1 LTCGW
6 WTPVGF
12 DAADAVPVDSTA
24 ADGGYPGQSSFGDVG
39 QLALSKAFI
48 GRLLVGLNRVVGL
61 NRADQ
66 LGHAQASCLVVG
78 RSCRAASRLRW

>member
-1 LTCGW
+1 M
-6 WTPVGF
+6 
-12 DAADAVPVDSTA
+12 DSTA

-48 GRLLVGLNRVVGL
+48 GRLLVGLNRT
-61 NRADQ
+61 DQ

-78 RSCRAASRLRW
+78 RSCRAASCLRW